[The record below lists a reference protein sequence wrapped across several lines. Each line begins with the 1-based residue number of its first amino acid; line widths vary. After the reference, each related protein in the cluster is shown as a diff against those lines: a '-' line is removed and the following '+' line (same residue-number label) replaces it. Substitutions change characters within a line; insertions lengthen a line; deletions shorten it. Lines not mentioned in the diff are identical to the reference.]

1 MTQKICH
8 RRVPYV
14 EFGLS
19 ILIFFHL
26 VRNGYIGVK
35 ENCLIS
41 ILYTGL
47 YFSFVSINGRIK
59 ASVLITSQ
67 LLETARSTEL

>member
-1 MTQKICH
+1 MDF
-8 RRVPYV
+8 V
-14 EFGLS
+14 LS

-26 VRNGYIGVK
+26 VRNGGIGVK
-35 ENCLIS
+35 ENCLIN

-47 YFSFVSINGRIK
+47 YFSSVYIDGRIK
-59 ASVLITSQ
+59 ASILITSQ